1 MPLFHPA
8 LQLPLQSCT
17 NSIFQPAGGTRFS
30 TKLFICLLYSCTRPL
45 HGLNALAVYV
55 EIPPYVTYATMYIIS
70 IFRDTF
76 SNYTQFEA
84 SVIAFNDRHK
94 NGRIFR
100 ERNKYKRERNKS
112 CTVSF
117 SIRPSTIRL
126 HVVFSQYF
134 NYRARDF
141 PSNNTQYFFLR
152 RLHAGTR
159 SLIK

>member
-30 TKLFICLLYSCTRPL
+30 TKLFICLLYSSTRPL

-76 SNYTQFEA
+76 SNYTQL
-84 SVIAFNDRHK
+84 R
-94 NGRIFR
+94 
-100 ERNKYKRERNKS
+100 
-112 CTVSF
+112 
-117 SIRPSTIRL
+117 STIGTKM
-126 HVVFSQYF
+126 VVFSE
-134 NYRARDF
+134 NETNINERGTKVARFLFRFDHRRLGYTSSS
-141 PSNNTQYFFLR
+141 PNILIIEREIFLR
-152 RLHAGTR
+152 IIHNISFYGDCTLVLGV
-159 SLIK
+159 

>member
-55 EIPPYVTYATMYIIS
+55 ETPPYVTYATMYIIS

-76 SNYTQFEA
+76 SNYTQL
-84 SVIAFNDRHK
+84 R
-94 NGRIFR
+94 
-100 ERNKYKRERNKS
+100 
-112 CTVSF
+112 
-117 SIRPSTIRL
+117 STIGTKM
-126 HVVFSQYF
+126 VVFSENETNINERGTVVQFLFRFDHRRLGYTSSSP
-134 NYRARDF
+134 NILIIEREI
-141 PSNNTQYFFLR
+141 FLR
-152 RLHAGTR
+152 IIHNISFYGDSALVLGV
-159 SLIK
+159 

>member
-76 SNYTQFEA
+76 SNYTQL
-84 SVIAFNDRHK
+84 R
-94 NGRIFR
+94 
-100 ERNKYKRERNKS
+100 
-112 CTVSF
+112 
-117 SIRPSTIRL
+117 STIGAKM
-126 HVVFSQYF
+126 VVFSE
-134 NYRARDF
+134 NET
-141 PSNNTQYFFLR
+141 NTNERGTVVQFLFRFDHRRLGYTSSSPNILIIEREIFLR
-152 RLHAGTR
+152 IIHNISFYGDSMLVLGV
-159 SLIK
+159 

>member
-30 TKLFICLLYSCTRPL
+30 TKLFICLLYSSTRPL

-76 SNYTQFEA
+76 SNYTQL
-84 SVIAFNDRHK
+84 R
-94 NGRIFR
+94 
-100 ERNKYKRERNKS
+100 
-112 CTVSF
+112 
-117 SIRPSTIRL
+117 STIGTKI
-126 HVVFSQYF
+126 VVFF
-134 NYRARDF
+134 ENETNINERGTKVARFLFRFDHRRLGYTSSS
-141 PSNNTQYFFLR
+141 PNILIIEREIFLR
-152 RLHAGTR
+152 IIHNISFYGDSMLVLGV
-159 SLIK
+159 